1 MQNYKRMYSQLN
13 DKVDDINNRIR
24 TNEEDIKKINEEQ
37 KALLKIANS
46 VELLAS
52 EVKYMG
58 NNLTDV
64 KHKQD
69 EVISKVDNLE
79 QTVNT
84 IEISDAV
91 DVKKRIDAIKEKSTW
106 IIISGILLYLLNQL
120 LPHIYK

>member
-1 MQNYKRMYSQLN
+1 MQNYRKMYSELN
-13 DKVDDINNRIR
+13 SKIYDLDDRVRINEN
-24 TNEEDIKKINEEQ
+24 DIKKINEEQ

-46 VELLAS
+46 VEVLAS

-64 KHKQD
+64 KNKQD
-69 EVISKVDNLE
+69 EVICKVDNLE

-91 DVKKRIDAIKEKSTW
+91 DVKKRVDAIKEKSTW
-106 IIISGILLYLLNQL
+106 VIISGILMYLLSQL

>member
-13 DKVDDINNRIR
+13 DKVDDLSNRIR
-24 TNEEDIKKINEEQ
+24 TNENDIKKINEEQ

-91 DVKKRIDAIKEKSTW
+91 DVKKRVDAIKEKSTW
-106 IIISGILLYLLNQL
+106 VVISGILLYLLSQI

>member
-13 DKVDDINNRIR
+13 DKIDDISNRIR
-24 TNEEDIKKINEEQ
+24 TNEEDIRKINEEQ

-84 IEISDAV
+84 IEISDAI
-91 DVKKRIDAIKEKSTW
+91 DVKKHVDAIKEKSTW
-106 IIISGILLYLLNQL
+106 VVISGILLYLLSQI

>member
-1 MQNYKRMYSQLN
+1 MQNFKRMYSQLN
-13 DKVDDINNRIR
+13 DKVDDLEHRIT
-24 TNEEDIKKINEEQ
+24 TNENDIKKINEEQ

-69 EVISKVDNLE
+69 EVICKVDNLE

-91 DVKKRIDAIKEKSTW
+91 DVKKRVDAIKEKSTW
-106 IIISGILLYLLNQL
+106 VIISGILMYLLSQI